1 MKGWFV
7 AKKVVT
13 SVEYTDDIDGS
24 KAEGTVSFSF
34 DGTAYEIDLSKAN
47 SRAFEKAMALY
58 VGHARKVRNTRPRS
72 GRGKA
77 SAKYDLAAVRSWAS
91 ENGYDV
97 APRGRVATEVLEA
110 YDAAH

>member
-1 MKGWFV
+1 MRGIHV

-13 SVEYTDDIDGS
+13 TTEYSDDIDGS
-24 KAEGTVSFSF
+24 RAEGTISFSF
-34 DGTAYEIDLSKAN
+34 QGTSYEIDLSKAN

-58 VGHARKVRNTRPRS
+58 IGHARRVRTTRGRAS
-72 GRGKA
+72 GRGRA
-77 SAKYDLAAVRSWAS
+77 NAHDLSDVRNWAS
-91 ENGYDV
+91 DNGYTV